1 MSSPTAALTLPLSHP
16 RRVQAA
22 HPKLASRVGIAIALL
37 IHLALLALLMRDL
50 VPPPTP
56 LPDKPAMLTVFSIP
70 AERVSEQISV
80 AAPAP
85 PQPVQ
90 EQRIEKPAIKAK
102 PKPRPVD
109 RPAEKPLIA
118 APRPTPAPATPAVP
132 TPAAAEPAV
141 AAAPPPQ
148 QMSSPSS
155 TATVTSAPVAT
166 QGIASPRPT
175 LSPEE
180 TDRLARQYAGV
191 VSRMISS
198 SQKWPLMSKQMGET
212 GTAMVRLKIARD
224 GRVVDA
230 TLIRPTGYARLDE
243 EARAVVMRIGR
254 FMPVPSR
261 LRPNDEFLLLDQ
273 PMRFGPA

>member
-1 MSSPTAALTLPLSHP
+1 MYSPTATLPLPLSHP
-16 RRVQAA
+16 QRVQATN
-22 HPKLASRVGIAIALL
+22 PKLASRVGIAIAVLL
-37 IHLALLALLMRDL
+37 HAIVLAIALLQI
-50 VPPPTP
+50 TP
-56 LPDKPAMLTVFSIP
+56 KPLKLPEAPAMLTVFSIP
-70 AERVSEQISV
+70 AELVSAQINV

-85 PQPVQ
+85 PQPVL
-90 EQRIEKPAIKAK
+90 EKPVVK
-102 PKPRPVD
+102 PKPKPKLKPV
-109 RPAEKPLIA
+109 EKPLIA
-118 APRPTPAPATPAVP
+118 AAKPTPAPVVAVAEPVPTPAPA
-132 TPAAAEPAV
+132 EPVV

-148 QMSSPSS
+148 QMTSQAS
-155 TATVTSAPVAT
+155 TATVTSAPTAM
-166 QGIASPRPT
+166 QGIASPRPM

-212 GTAMVRLKIARD
+212 GIALVRLKIARD
-224 GRVVDA
+224 GRVVEA
-230 TLIRPTGYARLDE
+230 QLLRATGYARLDE

>member
-1 MSSPTAALTLPLSHP
+1 MSLPLSHP
-16 RRVQAA
+16 QRVPATN
-22 HPKLASRVGIAIALL
+22 PKLASRVGIAIAVLL
-37 IHLALLALLMRDL
+37 HALVLAVAMLQI
-50 VPPPTP
+50 TP
-56 LPDKPAMLTVFSIP
+56 APLKLPEPPAMLTVFSIP
-70 AERVSEQISV
+70 AELVSAQINV

-85 PQPVQ
+85 PAL
-90 EQRIEKPAIKAK
+90 EKPVEKPVVKPKPK
-102 PKPRPVD
+102 PKPRPV
-109 RPAEKPLIA
+109 EKPVIA
-118 APRPTPAPATPAVP
+118 AAKPTPAPPVAVAEPTPAPA
-132 TPAAAEPAV
+132 EPV
-141 AAAPPPQ
+141 VTAAAPPPQ
-148 QMSSPSS
+148 AITSPNS
-155 TATVTSAPVAT
+155 TAAVTSAPTAM

-175 LSPEE
+175 LSPAE

-212 GTAMVRLKIARD
+212 GIAMVRLKIARD

-230 TLIRPTGYARLDE
+230 QLLRATGYARLDE
-243 EARAVVMRIGR
+243 EARAVVLRIGR